1 MKLIEELKWRGLI
14 KSITDEQTFTKL
26 VEQGTAIY
34 CGFDPTAS
42 SLHIGHLVPII
53 TLRRF
58 QQAGVKII
66 AVVGAGTAM
75 IGDPSGRS
83 TERNLLSL
91 DDTIRNGESI
101 KSQLSRFIDFSNDK
115 KAILVSNY
123 DWLSPISLIGF
134 LRDYGKHFPVNYML
148 AKDTV
153 ASRLES
159 GISYTEFTYMI
170 IQAIDFLKLYQN
182 YGCRMQLGG
191 SDQWGNITSG
201 TELIRRTTGDNE
213 VVGMTLPL
221 ITKSD
226 GTKFGKSAGGSF
238 WLDANLTH
246 PYAIYQYFL
255 NTPDADVAHFLKVFT
270 FLTQSE
276 IEELS
281 AITQAQ
287 PELRTAQRRLAQEL
301 IRIMHGD
308 EMLTYVEKMSDILF
322 NGDIS
327 TLSVRDLLASLD
339 GVPSI
344 TIEGEKSLLDALVE
358 TTLVA
363 SKREAREMVQG
374 NAIFVNGAKVS
385 DVGYFLS
392 RENALEKRLIV
403 LRKGKKKYALVHV
416 HG

>member
-1 MKLIEELKWRGLI
+1 MTLLEDLKWRGLI
-14 KSITDEQTFTKL
+14 KSMTDEDAFTRL
-26 VEQGTAIY
+26 VAKGTSIY
-34 CGFDPTAS
+34 CGFDPTAA

-58 QQAGVKII
+58 QQAGIRII

-101 KSQLSRFIDFSNDK
+101 KLQLSKFIDFSNDQ
-115 KAILVSNY
+115 KAVLVSNY
-123 DWLSPISLIGF
+123 DWLSPITLIEF
-134 LRDYGKHFPVNYML
+134 LRDFGKHFPVNYML

-170 IQAIDFLKLYQN
+170 IQAIDFLNLYKTQ
-182 YGCRMQLGG
+182 GCRLQLGG

-201 TELIRRTTGDNE
+201 VELIRRTTGDTD

-255 NTPDADVAHFLKVFT
+255 NTPDADVEHFLKVFT
-270 FLTQSE
+270 FLTKEE
-276 IEELS
+276 IEAVS
-281 AITQAQ
+281 DASKQQ
-287 PELRTAQRRLAQEL
+287 PEARIGQRRLAQEL
-301 IRIMHGD
+301 VRIMHGD
-308 EMLTYVEKMSDILF
+308 EMLAYVEKMSDILF
-322 NGDIS
+322 NGDIRI
-327 TLSVRDLLASLD
+327 LSVRDLLASLE
-339 GVPSI
+339 GVPSASMS
-344 TIEGEKSLLDALVE
+344 GEKSLVDLLVE
-358 TTLVA
+358 STLCA
-363 SKREAREMVQG
+363 SKREAREMVTG
-374 NAIFVNGAKVS
+374 GAIFVNGDKVT
-385 DVGYFLS
+385 DMNLMMTK
-392 RENALEKRLIV
+392 EHALEGRLIV
-403 LRKGKKKYALVHV
+403 LRRGKKKYAVIHYV
-416 HG
+416 